1 MLLKMSQAEED
12 ILPFRFDPKLL
23 TDQNRELV
31 GSIPTKDM
39 SRLKKSALSILP
51 TVSVQLQVTTGLN
64 GLPRISGEVECVL
77 GLRCERCL
85 DEVELTLNPTI
96 DVLVKSES
104 EQITEAY
111 EGLEFYEYT
120 GKSLELT
127 ELIEDELLLA
137 LPLAPKHDDI
147 SLCNQDM
154 IAWLASNEEPA
165 EKAENPFA
173 ILKR

>member
-1 MLLKMSQAEED
+1 MSQAEED
-12 ILPFRFDPKLL
+12 NLPFRFDPKLL
-23 TDQNRELV
+23 ADQNRELV
-31 GSIPTKDM
+31 GSITAKGM
-39 SRLKKSALSILP
+39 SRLKKSALSMLP
-51 TVSVQLQVTTGLN
+51 AVSVHLQVTIGLN
-64 GLPRISGEVECVL
+64 GLPRITGEVKCVL

-104 EQITEAY
+104 EQFTEAY
-111 EGLEFYEYT
+111 GELEFYEYT
-120 GKSLELT
+120 GNSLELT
-127 ELIEDELLLA
+127 ELIEDELLLT
-137 LPLAPKHDDI
+137 LPLAPKHEDI